1 MMKIAFFGTGE
12 FAGKILTALLNNTDY
27 SVDLVITQPDKKVGR
42 KQIIEESPVKII
54 AKQHKLKIIQPESL
68 KQNFDLSILN
78 EIDLNVVCQYGLIIP
93 EAVLNIPANKSL
105 NIHTS
110 LLPKY
115 RGASPIQTALI
126 NGEKITGITI
136 MLMDKKM
143 DHGPILSQT
152 KISIEPDDTCPL
164 VSEKLATMAIPQ
176 LLNTVKKW
184 LAKQIEP
191 QIQDETQATFCKIFT
206 RDDGRI
212 NFTNNSESIYNQY
225 RGLQPWPGIW
235 TTIDDKRI
243 KLTKITKTAAKN
255 LKPGEILISGNHIY
269 AGCGQNSTIEIL
281 SAQLEG
287 RNNLPAAEFLNGMRD
302 INEKILQ

>member
-110 LLPKY
+110 YCQSIAALP
-115 RGASPIQTALI
+115 
-126 NGEKITGITI
+126 
-136 MLMDKKM
+136 
-143 DHGPILSQT
+143 LS
-152 KISIEPDDTCPL
+152 
-164 VSEKLATMAIPQ
+164 
-176 LLNTVKKW
+176 
-184 LAKQIEP
+184 KQP
-191 QIQDETQATFCKIFT
+191 
-206 RDDGRI
+206 
-212 NFTNNSESIYNQY
+212 
-225 RGLQPWPGIW
+225 
-235 TTIDDKRI
+235 
-243 KLTKITKTAAKN
+243 
-255 LKPGEILISGNHIY
+255 
-269 AGCGQNSTIEIL
+269 
-281 SAQLEG
+281 
-287 RNNLPAAEFLNGMRD
+287 
-302 INEKILQ
+302 